1 MVSLK
6 PLAEQVIV
14 ITGASSENRTVV
26 SPNDRAG
33 GRPGGAGGAQRGG
46 APSARGLDQARGRRG
61 LCGAHQC
68 GRRRRQGAPGAGG
81 GAAVRP
87 VRRLVNPAGVSIFGR
102 VMDVSTR
109 NMRRMFETN
118 FRSVACG
125 LRAAARV
132 QDRLEPGAPIARGS
146 VPGERATPFPSTD
159 AASASAVQASRMGFL
174 AR

>member
-1 MVSLK
+1 
-6 PLAEQVIV
+6 
-14 ITGASSENRTVV
+14 
-26 SPNDRAG
+26 
-33 GRPGGAGGAQRGG
+33 
-46 APSARGLDQARGRRG
+46 
-61 LCGAHQC
+61 
-68 GRRRRQGAPGAGG
+68 
-81 GAAVRP
+81 
-87 VRRLVNPAGVSIFGR
+87 VSIFGR